1 MIGATTAVNQKWISV
16 KWVNDGDTIVLSDLQ
31 HVRYIGINSPEIAH
45 DRHKAEAFGYA
56 AKKYNQS
63 RVQSKKIRLFT
74 ASKSE
79 CKIRKDVVTDS
90 KGGHVG

>member
-1 MIGATTAVNQKWISV
+1 LIGATIAVNQKWI
-16 KWVNDGDTIVLSDLQ
+16 IVLSDGQ
-31 HVRYIGINSPEIAH
+31 HVRYIGINLPEIAH
-45 DRHKAEAFGYA
+45 DHHKAEAFGYA

-63 RVQSKKIRLFT
+63 RVQPKKIRLFI

-79 CKIRKDVVTDS
+79 CKILKDVVTDS